1 MTGIA
6 ASTPLHG
13 PALRALQ
20 RELVAAQDERIV
32 RVLAI
37 VDNLADRGEADKL
50 IAPLR
55 GRLAE
60 LRPRRQLN
68 LSRLLVIPL
77 EPLIVAGADWSPGA
91 PSIPRTTL
99 SPLAQQVAHELG
111 AGAEAISAASSRL
124 ARDDDL
130 ARIVETGEDLWLRA
144 AKILAVAPVPLGW
157 TTASG
162 LQARDHTA
170 LAGSTAALLA
180 QAPSLLRIVVRARAG
195 IAPKPAELSAILAS
209 VAPAGPLPLTMMIA
223 MAMEWLPRSELL
235 IRVADEFVARQD
247 DPTLRATTGR
257 AVDFVLDGIERSL
270 LPSLDVA
277 GATRD
282 VRRVAI
288 MLENLDLWSERHASK
303 RGRIEQVRRGV
314 DAACRERFAS
324 ELEVRLIEPSAGI
337 AAGGDDTMIALEA
350 TARDLR
356 RFETTARQ
364 IGSGEHYDRQLRRA
378 AEALRPTTGEDA
390 SAFVGRIRLVEILR
404 GPDAAMA
411 MLKARGT

>member
-20 RELVAAQDERIV
+20 RVLVAAQDERIL

-60 LRPRRQLN
+60 LRPRRTLN
-68 LSRLLVIPL
+68 LSRLLFIPL
-77 EPLIVAGADWSPGA
+77 EPLIVGGADWRAGA
-91 PSIPRTTL
+91 SSIPRTAL
-99 SPLAQQVAHELG
+99 SPLAQQVTHELG
-111 AGAEAISAASSRL
+111 ARAEAISAASAQL
-124 ARDDDL
+124 ARNDDL
-130 ARIVETGEDLWLRA
+130 ERIVETGEDLWLRA
-144 AKILAVAPVPLGW
+144 AKILAAAPVPPGW

-180 QAPSLLRIVVRARAG
+180 QAPSLLRVVVRARAG
-195 IAPKPAELSAILAS
+195 IAPEPAALSAILAS
-209 VAPAGPLPLTMMIA
+209 VAPAGSLPLTMMIA
-223 MAMEWLPRSELL
+223 MAMEWLRSELL

-247 DPTLRATTGR
+247 DPTLRATADR

-282 VRRVAI
+282 VRRIAI
-288 MLENLDLWSERHASK
+288 TLKNLDLWSERHASK
-303 RGRIEQVRRGV
+303 RGRIEQVHRGV
-314 DAACRERFAS
+314 DAVCRERFAS
-324 ELEVRLIEPSAGI
+324 ELEARLIEPSAGI

-364 IGSGEHYDRQLRRA
+364 IGSAEHYDRQLQRA
-378 AEALRPTTGEDA
+378 AEALRPSAGEDTLA
-390 SAFVGRIRLVEILR
+390 CIGRIRLVEILR

-411 MLKARGT
+411 MLKARAT